1 MHLRRS
7 ALAACLAAA
16 LMLTSC
22 GRGEVIDSGGFQVL
36 VGHDDG
42 SDRAGVGYYGAV
54 TIVGT
59 CLGIG
64 DAVVV
69 WPPGTEVESDEPLV
83 VNVPGLGQVGVG
95 DRIEGGADVHDP
107 EDPPDGL
114 KIPEGCRDHRLVSFW
129 PNR

>member
-1 MHLRRS
+1 MHPRRS
-7 ALAACLAAA
+7 ALAACLASA
-16 LMLTSC
+16 LLLASC
-22 GRGEVIDSGGFQVL
+22 GRGEVVESGGFQVL

-42 SDRAGVGYYGAV
+42 SDMAGVGLYGEV

-59 CLGIG
+59 CLGVG

-69 WPPGTEVESDEPLV
+69 WPPGTEVTSDDPLV
-83 VNVPGLGQVGVG
+83 VDVPGLGTVGVG
-95 DRIEGGADVHDP
+95 DRVEGGALERDP

-114 KIPEGCRDHRLVSFW
+114 DVPEGCRDHQLLSFW